1 MDDDLDA
8 FFDDVENAVKD
19 VQETA
24 AASAAAVAA
33 ADGGDNDDEDG
44 DEDGECH
51 RRGDGPPPKR
61 SKTTTAT
68 TSASSS
74 SAIAAA
80 AASPPVKSAVRVVAA
95 SSVPV
100 VSILAQMPP
109 GGGGGGSST
118 LLAPTSMTHPHHQP
132 PLLSPNLSNQT
143 SSAAHH
149 HFNQQQHPPPPP
161 PPPPPPA
168 GDGRA
173 HVRSAAGETW
183 SDPTLAQWPEK
194 DFRLFVGNLAKDL
207 KQNHLEQA
215 FSKYPSFHMARIMY
229 DKATGKSRGY
239 GFVSLLDPKDCARAI
254 REMDQSWL
262 GSRPLKVKLS
272 EWKDREWK
280 EVVKKR
286 GRDDKRKKKHFGL

>member
-1 MDDDLDA
+1 MDDNLDA
-8 FFDDVENAVKD
+8 FFDDVENAVKG
-19 VQETA
+19 VQA
-24 AASAAAVAA
+24 AA

-44 DEDGECH
+44 DEDGEYH
-51 RRGDGPPPKR
+51 GPPPKR
-61 SKTTTAT
+61 SKTTTA
-68 TSASSS
+68 ASSS

-80 AASPPVKSAVRVVAA
+80 AAAPPVKSAVRVVAA

-109 GGGGGGSST
+109 GGGGGGPST
-118 LLAPTSMTHPHHQP
+118 LLALPPPTSMTHPHHQP
-132 PLLSPNLSNQT
+132 PLPSPNLSNQT
-143 SSAAHH
+143 LSAAHH
-149 HFNQQQHPPPPP
+149 HQHQHPPPPP
-161 PPPPPPA
+161 PPPPPTA

-215 FSKYPSFHMARIMY
+215 FSKYPSFHMARVMY

>member
-1 MDDDLDA
+1 
-8 FFDDVENAVKD
+8 
-19 VQETA
+19 
-24 AASAAAVAA
+24 
-33 ADGGDNDDEDG
+33 
-44 DEDGECH
+44 
-51 RRGDGPPPKR
+51 
-61 SKTTTAT
+61 
-68 TSASSS
+68 
-74 SAIAAA
+74 
-80 AASPPVKSAVRVVAA
+80 
-95 SSVPV
+95 
-100 VSILAQMPP
+100 
-109 GGGGGGSST
+109 
-118 LLAPTSMTHPHHQP
+118 MTHPHHQP